1 MSVQALIK
9 DSASGER
16 YKLQDRLVNLS
27 GQYPGYTM
35 TQLSWIAA
43 GGQVDDNGFCQPAV
57 AFNMAL
63 EFFNAKRR
71 GCEIAR
77 NAEEEE
83 EGRRPN
89 ARLIYGKPL
98 RNPYDF
104 GGAGV
109 YPLGSVQAVKAVTPP
124 AVAPA
129 RSSGMP
135 DSLRS
140 LAAWL

>member
-9 DSASGER
+9 ESTSGER
-16 YKLQDRLVNLS
+16 YKLQDKLVNLS

-43 GGQVDDNGFCQPAV
+43 GGQVDAAGFCQPAV

-77 NAEEEE
+77 YAEEE

-89 ARLIYGKPL
+89 ARLIYGNAV

-109 YPLGSVQAVKAVTPP
+109 YPLGGALKQVVTP
-124 AVAPA
+124 AVVVSPQVC
-129 RSSGMP
+129 GMP
-135 DSLRS
+135 DSLRD
-140 LAAWL
+140 LAAGL